1 MKEIKTARGKII
13 NMIPLVNKNE
23 STVAVGNLNVNA
35 RGDLLGK
42 GGKIIKTFK
51 QREEVKKVNMMSEEI
66 VGLGQETEPEKP
78 QYPYLLKSY
87 TRKGKIVEEWE
98 HEDGSIEE
106 KEVK

>member
-1 MKEIKTARGKII
+1 MKEVKTARGKTI
-13 NMIPLVNKNE
+13 NMIPIVTKNDT
-23 STVAVGNLNVNA
+23 TVAVGNLNVNA

-42 GGKIIKTFK
+42 GGKIIKGYK
-51 QREEVKKVNMMSEEI
+51 QREEIKNVSITKEETI
-66 VGLGQETEPEKP
+66 GLGQETEPEKP